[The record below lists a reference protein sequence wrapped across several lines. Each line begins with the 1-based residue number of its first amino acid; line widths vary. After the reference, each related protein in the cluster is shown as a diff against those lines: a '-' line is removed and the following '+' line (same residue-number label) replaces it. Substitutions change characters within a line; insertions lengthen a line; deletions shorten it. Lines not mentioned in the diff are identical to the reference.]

1 VNDPRFG
8 RAKKYQGS
16 LQLMEG
22 EFGVCYDEK
31 TLRRGGGQYPSTIFI
46 DHCNDLW
53 AESVPNELIIQ
64 VVDHCVEWPD
74 NTYVYQTKNPARYIG
89 FIPWMPPKCLLGCT
103 IETNWNMSPAISV
116 APRPLDRYEA
126 MLKLRG
132 KRKLFVTI
140 EPIMDF
146 DLADLVT
153 WIILIRPEFVN
164 IGADSKG
171 HKLPE
176 PSSDKVRQ
184 LIRMI
189 TAAGIEIRE
198 KHNLG
203 RLLK

>member
-1 VNDPRFG
+1 
-8 RAKKYQGS
+8 
-16 LQLMEG
+16 
-22 EFGVCYDEK
+22 
-31 TLRRGGGQYPSTIFI
+31 
-46 DHCNDLW
+46 
-53 AESVPNELIIQ
+53 
-64 VVDHCVEWPD
+64 
-74 NTYVYQTKNPARYIG
+74 
-89 FIPWMPPKCLLGCT
+89 
-103 IETNWNMSPAISV
+103 
-116 APRPLDRYEA
+116 